1 MLRMLLRVRN
11 ILGQNPPRLK
21 TDTLLLRLK
30 THARIKE
37 RTQNALCRRKRRR
50 LCRRQRQKDARVPN
64 TLFPS
69 WTLRA
74 PRLKTG
80 AINSFFCFLFWVH
93 ISYSTKQSWLKNA
106 TTKIRALY
114 FGTMVLF
121 YALLKR
127 THRNYEILHATW
139 WDEITSSVTWRLF
152 SRILM
157 PSVPL
162 DGTTRET

>member
-1 MLRMLLRVRN
+1 MRIFDCYLKSVRDCVRTFEQAAVATTNAMLRMLLRVRN
-11 ILGQNPPRLK
+11 IFLDKIPPRLK

-80 AINSFFCFLFWVH
+80 AVNPFLFSFGY
-93 ISYSTKQSWLKNA
+93 ISRTQQNRVDSKMQRRKYT
-106 TTKIRALY
+106 LY

-127 THRNYEILHATW
+127 THRNYEILHAT
-139 WDEITSSVTWRLF
+139 
-152 SRILM
+152 
-157 PSVPL
+157 
-162 DGTTRET
+162 

>member
-1 MLRMLLRVRN
+1 MNNTSSTNSGKNDKNDGKIFLVFC
-11 ILGQNPPRLK
+11 LGFRFCGKEGAAEK
-21 TDTLLLRLK
+21 TR
-30 THARIKE
+30 E
-37 RTQNALCRRKRRR
+37 RER
-50 LCRRQRQKDARVPN
+50 D
-64 TLFPS
+64 
-69 WTLRA
+69 
-74 PRLKTG
+74 
-80 AINSFFCFLFWVH
+80 
-93 ISYSTKQSWLKNA
+93 STKQSWLKNA

-127 THRNYEILHATW
+127 THRYYEILHATW